1 MEIIKKLENENEII
15 KKIEN
20 EYINLKE
27 HFNTRKKELYSY
39 LYAKFLINEDSINE
53 LVKYSSLKENIIFNK
68 NKKNDSEYSAGL
80 YAGAE
85 KQAINTINKII
96 SEYMKIHIKKARLD
110 NIDLKD
116 LINCLD
122 FIVLINKANDFI
134 FKYNCDINYAI
145 FGYNHYEDYS
155 EEYWVILQKDINDT
169 EYEIAYLSYNEMIID
184 YKLNKDQKIKL
195 REKCNI
201 KIK

>member
-1 MEIIKKLENENEII
+1 MEIIKKL
-15 KKIEN
+15 EN

-53 LVKYSSLKENIIFNK
+53 LVKYSSLKENILFDK

-85 KQAINTINKII
+85 KQAINTVNKII

-134 FKYNCDINYAI
+134 FKYNCDINYSI

-184 YKLNKDQKIKL
+184 YKLKKDQKIKL

>member
-1 MEIIKKLENENEII
+1 MEIIKKL
-15 KKIEN
+15 EN

-85 KQAINTINKII
+85 KQAINTVNKII

-134 FKYNCDINYAI
+134 SKYTQKNEYNSCSSGNKNWVLHSASYINLCSTVSSSQSLLLGLWTITACWGLI
-145 FGYNHYEDYS
+145 FLIKFRVFS
-155 EEYWVILQKDINDT
+155 KV
-169 EYEIAYLSYNEMIID
+169 SCNE
-184 YKLNKDQKIKL
+184 
-195 REKCNI
+195 
-201 KIK
+201 

>member
-1 MEIIKKLENENEII
+1 MEIIKKL
-15 KKIEN
+15 EN

-85 KQAINTINKII
+85 KQAINTVNKII
-96 SEYMKIHIKKARLD
+96 SEYMKIHIHQPCPKIGNIHGRELSYILIRNAETECFAAKTQTFTSRALAPCFFFLLLLVLRL
-110 NIDLKD
+110 L
-116 LINCLD
+116 
-122 FIVLINKANDFI
+122 
-134 FKYNCDINYAI
+134 
-145 FGYNHYEDYS
+145 H
-155 EEYWVILQKDINDT
+155 ILQHACVPILIIFDDI
-169 EYEIAYLSYNEMIID
+169 I
-184 YKLNKDQKIKL
+184 
-195 REKCNI
+195 
-201 KIK
+201 